1 MNHNL
6 KASLFVAGMKK
17 FKFESWWGLGNF
29 PFLRSYT
36 SQIMDVS
43 VDCKNVGWG
52 WFKVQGEVDNPKIIY
67 VRGVSMNLNMF
78 DFYMFHYSNLYEM

>member
-1 MNHNL
+1 
-6 KASLFVAGMKK
+6 
-17 FKFESWWGLGNF
+17 
-29 PFLRSYT
+29 
-36 SQIMDVS
+36 MDVS